1 MNEDIFDVPYFTR
14 KEVNNNT
21 RNVFGNILRET
32 RETSKKT
39 LGEIATK
46 LGISEEECSEFE
58 TGKKLPDRSQLEK
71 FKDAY
76 GTIEGELE
84 SALDSFSRKDSSHHA
99 VDRRILPTDPIS
111 RSGRNGPHQRLDNR
125 AN

>member
-58 TGKKLPDRSQLEK
+58 TGKK
-71 FKDAY
+71 
-76 GTIEGELE
+76 
-84 SALDSFSRKDSSHHA
+84 
-99 VDRRILPTDPIS
+99 
-111 RSGRNGPHQRLDNR
+111 
-125 AN
+125 